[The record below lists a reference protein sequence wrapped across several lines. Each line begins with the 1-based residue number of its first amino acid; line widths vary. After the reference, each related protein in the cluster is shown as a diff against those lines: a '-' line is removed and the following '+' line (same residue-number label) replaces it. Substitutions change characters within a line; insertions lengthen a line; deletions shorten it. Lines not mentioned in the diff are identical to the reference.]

1 MSKAMGR
8 IITSLRRL
16 NPVRCL
22 RVANTRSPMVGDR
35 KSKETSM
42 TRHEV
47 MGDVVAKVDAAAAMN
62 TRTLDQIY
70 DLIDAHRHAV
80 DAYNKISAADD
91 SPEQT
96 ALADALESTENAL
109 HQGASTVAGWEAL
122 ILYAARQPSLHGQL
136 EGFAAEFSTFLQQGG
151 RHQQPKPS
159 ISARDQSASA
169 LQNIANWQPQDIPKV
184 GLEATVAANNTNAGA
199 LIALY
204 DAYQAAADAILL
216 VENQPRAADVED
228 FLSDEAS
235 RFKEA
240 AQRIGAVLAAM
251 PEVKHNDAG
260 RRAKTLFNC
269 ALDMGLELDRA
280 TKVLM
285 EATATPQVA

>member
-42 TRHEV
+42 TRHQV
-47 MGDVVAKVDAAAAMN
+47 MSDVVAKVSATAAMN
-62 TRTLDQIY
+62 MRTPDPIY

-80 DAYNKISAADD
+80 DAYNKSSAPDD

-96 ALADALESTENAL
+96 ALAKALDAATNDL
-109 HQGASTVAGWEAL
+109 HHPASTVQGCEAL
-122 ILYAARQPSLHGQL
+122 ILYAARQPSLLGQL
-136 EGFAAEFSTFLQQGG
+136 EEFASEFSIFLNKGG
-151 RHQQPKPS
+151 RHQQPQPS
-159 ISARDQSASA
+159 IPARGQSASA

-184 GLEATVAANNTNAGA
+184 GFEATLAANTKNVSG
-199 LIALY
+199 LVALY

-216 VENQPRAADVED
+216 LENQPRAADVED

-240 AQRIGAVLAAM
+240 AQRVGAVLAAM
-251 PEVKHNDAG
+251 PEVKRDDAE
-260 RRAKTLFNC
+260 RRATTLFNC

-285 EATATPQVA
+285 EATTTPQVA